1 MKMYQ
6 RGSMWWGRWSAKG
19 KRFQEPS
26 GTSDEVLAKE
36 ILSKKYAESFRERVL
51 GEKPRRTWAEATKR
65 YLEEHQTLRTI
76 GSYEKQ
82 SEWWTARF
90 KDKHVTYLDEI
101 TPDLVREIRKWWL
114 SVPKQRGGGKRTPA
128 DVNRYIA
135 YLRCVVNA
143 AYREYRWYQP
153 GEEPPLYSFEPGEV
167 WRLRFL
173 SAQEVAALADALP
186 HPFGLAARLAVAT
199 GLRRRNL
206 LQMRWDQI
214 DGDAVTIPGQLM
226 KNGSPLRI
234 PLNAEALAILRQL
247 RNQSE
252 WVFLKESG
260 APIKEISSKVWKRA
274 CKEAGLVNLRWHDLR
289 HTWASIMRQQGV
301 PLEVIQELGGWKDD
315 AMVQRYSH
323 LSVDHLRGY
332 AAMVDKAF
340 VAAGT
345 TLLQPETTRPRLV
358 VVNG

>member
-1 MKMYQ
+1 MKVIQ
-6 RGSMWWGRWSAKG
+6 RGQVWWGRWTVNG
-19 KRFQEPS
+19 KRFQVS
-26 GTSDEVLAKE
+26 SKTTDERLARE
-36 ILSKKYAESFRERVL
+36 ILSQKYAESFRERAL

-65 YLEEHQTLRTI
+65 YLEEHESLRTI
-76 GSYEKQ
+76 DSYEKQ
-82 SEWWTARF
+82 SAWWTERF
-90 KDKHVTYLDEI
+90 KERRVTYLDEI
-101 TPDLVREIRKWWL
+101 TPDLVKLIRVWWM
-114 SVPKQRGGGKRTPA
+114 SQPKQRGGGKRTPA

-143 AYREYRWYQP
+143 AYREYRWYQT

-173 SAQEVAALADALP
+173 SPQEVAKLADALP
-186 HPFGLAARLAVAT
+186 HPYGLAARLAVAT

-247 RNQSE
+247 GNKSE

-260 APIKEISSKVWKRA
+260 APIKEITSKVWQRA
-274 CKEAGLVNLRWHDLR
+274 CKAAGLDNLRWHDLR

-301 PLEVIQELGGWKDD
+301 PLEVIQELGGWKDG

-323 LSVDHLRGY
+323 LSVDHLRDF

-345 TLLQPETTRPRLV
+345 NLVQPVATRPRLV